1 MKRTNHDTNGLRCLK
16 VQMRKK
22 IYDQMATKTMGKK
35 KEHIMLNVMFLD
47 LGLSS
52 FFFLVLTKKRKKEKK
67 KRTHYAK

>member
-1 MKRTNHDTNGLRCLK
+1 MKRTNHDNNGLGCLR

-22 IYDQMATKTMGKK
+22 IYDQMATKTKGKK

-52 FFFLVLTKKRKKEKK
+52 FFYSFDQKKKKRKEKK
-67 KRTHYAK
+67 NTLC